1 VPSEDETHD
10 ATHRRLLEEI
20 WQLRGNEEHLNAEV
34 AELRETLAALEET
47 YSHSVDT
54 YDLVPIACLTLDRH
68 GTIQNGNRRACGLLR
83 FSKQQLLGVPLLT
96 LLTLA
101 HRRRFLEHVLACRKS
116 PDPTAF
122 EVMVKP
128 NEREPVAVRLSLR
141 WTEEKGGSYAVFLID
156 LSERDAALAD
166 YQRLAQAELEAR
178 HANALKDRLI
188 AALTRGARA
197 PLSAG
202 RKSRPE
208 VRAKIS
214 TPPPARNRRRHR
226 ALR

>member
-1 VPSEDETHD
+1 VPTEDATHD
-10 ATHRRLLEEI
+10 ATLRRLLEEI
-20 WQLRGNEEHLNAEV
+20 RRLRGNEEQLSAEV
-34 AELRETLAALEET
+34 AELRETVAALEET
-47 YSHSVDT
+47 RSYSLDAF
-54 YDLVPIACLTLDRH
+54 DLAPIACLTLDRH
-68 GTIQNGNRRACGLLR
+68 GTIRNGNRRACSLLR

-116 PDPTAF
+116 PEPTAF

-128 NEREPVAVRLSLR
+128 SEREPIAVRLSLR
-141 WTEEKGGSYAVFLID
+141 WTAEDGGSYAVCLID
-156 LSERDAALAD
+156 LRERDAALAD

-188 AALTRGARA
+188 ATLSRGARA

-208 VRAKIS
+208 LRTRVRA
-214 TPPPARNRRRHR
+214 PRPARNQRRYR
-226 ALR
+226 AWR